1 MQTPWL
7 SGTNLFLCDPILLI
21 FFACIHGIHLLHA
34 NGRLLLALRELSG
47 GTLLTRLDIG
57 VRKVHVVACPRFML
71 ALIPHTD
78 NTDVCDME
86 ALHIA
91 HMLQVSQEN
100 YFPDEL

>member
-1 MQTPWL
+1 L

-21 FFACIHGIHLLHA
+21 FFACFHLLHA

-47 GTLLTRLDIG
+47 GALLTRLDIG

-91 HMLQVSQEN
+91 HMLQVSQQT
-100 YFPDEL
+100 YFADEL